1 LQPDHARD
9 VAARDERFIE
19 RKVRVNNPPVA
30 LDAHVEHHVALDLI
44 LSITQV
50 AQAQKVFALK
60 LGHEAEAAE
69 VDAQH
74 RNVAVRSGFGKV
86 QDRTVAAKRDD
97 HVRAADLLLKR
108 LNVEPVALRRL
119 LIAKRQAHDIR
130 AANLVEHALGLL
142 RDAKLRVAVGIRA

>member
-1 LQPDHARD
+1 M
-9 VAARDERFIE
+9 
-19 RKVRVNNPPVA
+19 
-30 LDAHVEHHVALDLI
+30 ALDLV
-44 LSITQV
+44 LSIAQV
-50 AQAQKVFALK
+50 AQLRELLAFE

-69 VDAQH
+69 VDAKH
-74 RNVAVRSGFGKV
+74 RNVAVRGGFRQV

-97 HVRAADLLLKR
+97 QVRTADLLLKR

>member
-1 LQPDHARD
+1 M
-9 VAARDERFIE
+9 
-19 RKVRVNNPPVA
+19 
-30 LDAHVEHHVALDLI
+30 ALDLI
-44 LSITQV
+44 LPIAQV
-50 AQAQKVFALK
+50 AQLRELLALK
-60 LGHEAEAAE
+60 LGHKAKAAE

-74 RNVAVRSGFGKV
+74 RNVAVRGGFGKV

-97 HVRAADLLLKR
+97 HVRTADLLLKR